1 MTTNNDIRGIIFDY
15 GGTIDSRGDHWS
27 EVIYDQYIAH
37 GLTLDWET
45 FKPAYIHA
53 ERYLATHPLIKSNFT
68 FADLMRVKI
77 AIEMEYLAQNGI
89 AAAADKALAETIA
102 DGCYRHARTCVG
114 EAAMTLKALAEHYPL
129 VAVSNFYGNIDSVLR
144 DFDIRQYFRG
154 VIESAVVGVRK
165 PDPRIFTLGCVV
177 LDLPAEQV
185 LVVGDSIS
193 KDISPARSIG
203 CHTAW
208 IRGRQW
214 RDDDPKKML
223 AEKSTTLPEIANA
236 LLRDFKN

>member
-1 MTTNNDIRGIIFDY
+1 MTTTNNIQGIIFDY

-27 EVIYDQYIAH
+27 EVIYDQYIAN

-53 ERYLATHPLIKSNFT
+53 ERYLATHPLIKPDFT
-68 FADLMRVKI
+68 FAALMRVKI
-77 AIEMEYLAQNGI
+77 AIEMDYLTQNGI
-89 AAAADKALAETIA
+89 AAADTSLAEAIA
-102 DGCYRHARTCVG
+102 DGCYRHARSCVN
-114 EAAMTLKALAEHYPL
+114 EAAVPLNALAEPFPL

-177 LDLPAEQV
+177 LDLPADRV

-193 KDISPARSIG
+193 KDIAPARSIG

-236 LLRDFKN
+236 LLKDFKD